1 MNEFVIIIL
10 SYFFICV
17 ILGIIKFKQS
27 EIYQNYL
34 KEQNEK
40 SSEKNYLNLG
50 NDENIN
56 F

>member
-27 EIYQNYL
+27 EIYQNLL

-40 SSEKNYLNLG
+40 SSENNLNLE

>member
-1 MNEFVIIIL
+1 MNGFVIFIL
-10 SYFFICV
+10 SYLFICV
-17 ILGIIKFKQS
+17 LLGIIKFKQS
-27 EIYQNYL
+27 EIYQNLL

-40 SSEKNYLNLG
+40 SSENNLNLG